1 MVDAIRKQQ
10 VVVDL
15 FPTSK
20 ISMAFDVLARTIAD
34 EPQHLEPKG
43 SIQFFW
49 KRLHDLGGK

>member
-10 VVVDL
+10 VIVDL

-20 ISMAFDVLARTIAD
+20 ISTALDALTRTIAD
-34 EPQHLEPKG
+34 EPQNLEPKG

-49 KRLHDLGGK
+49 KRLFDLGGK